1 MEAFGHDTPPVG
13 ADDHRDR
20 RCVPDEDLFFYSEG
34 LLDAEATRVVS
45 SHLRACESCSLRY
58 LEEVELTVALKEL
71 PMPEPA
77 AGWAGAVVRGIRTRR
92 EESSWW
98 WIVAFG
104 LLIASGA
111 QWLIAA
117 DLSPSGAVGI
127 MVGWSLRSASGLLAL
142 VASLGDLDTWER
154 AARTAVGVMEAAGS
168 STSWSVASLAAAAMV
183 ALAANALLWSA
194 ARRFLMVRG

>member
-1 MEAFGHDTPPVG
+1 METFGRDTPPVG
-13 ADDHRDR
+13 ADDHRDDP
-20 RCVPDEDLFFYSEG
+20 CISDEDLFFYSEG
-34 LLDAEATRVVS
+34 LLEADVTRVIS
-45 SHLRACESCSLRY
+45 SHLRACESCSRRY

-127 MVGWSLRSASGLLAL
+127 MVDWSLRSASGLLAL
-142 VASLGDLDTWER
+142 VSSLGDLETWER

-168 STSWSVASLAAAAMV
+168 STSWSAASLAAAAMV
-183 ALAANALLWSA
+183 ALAANALLWSV
-194 ARRFLMVRG
+194 ARRFLTTRG

>member
-1 MEAFGHDTPPVG
+1 METFGTHIQPPAGDDTRHDP
-13 ADDHRDR
+13 
-20 RCVPDEDLFFYSEG
+20 CVSDEDIFFYSEG
-34 LLDAEATRVVS
+34 LLETEAARVVAV
-45 SHLRACESCSLRY
+45 HLRSCDRCSRRY

-77 AGWAGAVVRGIRTRR
+77 AGWAGTVIRGIRTRR

-117 DLSPSGAVGI
+117 NLSPGGAVSI
-127 MVGWSLRSASGLLAL
+127 ILDWSVEGATGLLSL
-142 VASLGDLDTWER
+142 VTSLGNLETWER
-154 AARTAVGVMEAAGS
+154 AARAGGAIIEATGA
-168 STSWSVASLAAAAMV
+168 STPWSVVSLTAAAMV
-183 ALAANALLWSA
+183 ALAANALLWSV
-194 ARRFLMVRG
+194 ARRLWAVR

>member
-1 MEAFGHDTPPVG
+1 MEAFGHDTPPAG
-13 ADDHRDR
+13 TDDHRDDP
-20 RCVPDEDLFFYSEG
+20 CIPDEDLFFYSEG
-34 LLDAEATRVVS
+34 LLEAEATRVIS
-45 SHLRACESCSLRY
+45 AHLRTCESCSRRY
-58 LEEVELTVALKEL
+58 VEEVEFTVALKEL

-77 AGWAGAVVRGIRTRR
+77 AGWAEAVVRGIRTRR

-127 MVGWSLRSASGLLAL
+127 MVDWSLRSASGLLAL
-142 VASLGDLDTWER
+142 VSSLGDLETWER
-154 AARTAVGVMEAAGS
+154 AARTAVGVMEAVGS
-168 STSWSVASLAAAAMV
+168 STSWSAASLAAAAMV
-183 ALAANALLWSA
+183 ALAANALLWSV
-194 ARRFLMVRG
+194 ARRFLTTRG